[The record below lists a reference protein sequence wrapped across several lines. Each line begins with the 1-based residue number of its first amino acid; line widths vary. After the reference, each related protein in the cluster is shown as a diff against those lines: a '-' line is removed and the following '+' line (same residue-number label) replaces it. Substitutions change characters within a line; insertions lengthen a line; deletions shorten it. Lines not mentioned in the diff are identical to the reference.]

1 VAALYPFDRRWYYG
15 DAVFIFEPW
24 LWLLLGL
31 AAAWNARS
39 LLARTAL
46 SSVIVLLAMALAY
59 AGAIPGRALASLAV
73 VGLVLA
79 WTVRRL
85 SPRARSAAA
94 LAASALFVL
103 ILVGLSRR
111 VRKEAI
117 ARVRPETRGEIVDV
131 VRYPNP
137 AWPLCWAVIV
147 IEKDERGG
155 EFVLRPGTLS
165 VLPWPP
171 VAQCA
176 SRWLARGGP
185 ARASGGGRL
194 TWEPALREPLQGLRD
209 LAARDCWVRAWLQFG
224 RAPYL
229 RADDIRDLRFETAA
243 RGNFT
248 ALRLRPASEAAQCP
262 PHMTSWAMPRADLL
276 EPSP

>member
-59 AGAIPGRALASLAV
+59 AGAIPGRAS
-73 VGLVLA
+73 
-79 WTVRRL
+79 RREG
-85 SPRARSAAA
+85 RAR
-94 LAASALFVL
+94 
-103 ILVGLSRR
+103 G
-111 VRKEAI
+111 
-117 ARVRPETRGEIVDV
+117 RVRP
-131 VRYPNP
+131 
-137 AWPLCWAVIV
+137 A
-147 IEKDERGG
+147 
-155 EFVLRPGTLS
+155 PGTLS
-165 VLPWPP
+165 VLP
-171 VAQCA
+171 AC
-176 SRWLARGGP
+176 
-185 ARASGGGRL
+185 
-194 TWEPALREPLQGLRD
+194 
-209 LAARDCWVRAWLQFG
+209 
-224 RAPYL
+224 
-229 RADDIRDLRFETAA
+229 DIRDLRFETAA

-262 PHMTSWAMPRADLL
+262 PHMTSWARPRADLL